1 MVRFNVH
8 HTLCKICYAKILTQ
22 ALPNLILESMIWQ
35 FVKHFVSIVTFAL
48 SITYTYWTLADVR
61 VKKDEHLE
69 NQKCHFGSM

>member
-1 MVRFNVH
+1 
-8 HTLCKICYAKILTQ
+8 
-22 ALPNLILESMIWQ
+22 MIWQ